1 MSSAS
6 LILASGSPRRSQLL
20 REWGYGFQVLV
31 PEVTEFDDP
40 AIPIRE
46 LTARN
51 ARLKADAV
59 ARDLCLSR
67 TRPEAGHPAGHPAGQ
82 PDGLANQVTAA
93 SHADVLVAADTL
105 VLLGDRVLSKPRDL
119 AEAGEML
126 KALVGRSHHV
136 FTAVTVLGTE
146 KIWEF
151 SVTTEVTFLPL
162 TPEEQ
167 EAYHRLIDPLDKAG
181 AYAAQDHGEMII
193 AGMRGSFTNVMGLPM
208 ERLSEVLAAEFGI
221 TGQRP

>member
-59 ARDLCLSR
+59 ARDLSRSR
-67 TRPEAGHPAGHPAGQ
+67 TGPDAGHPAGQ

-93 SHADVLVAADTL
+93 SHATVLVAADTL

-126 KALVGRSHHV
+126 KALVGRSHQV

-193 AGMRGSFTNVMGLPM
+193 AGMRGSFTKVMCLPM

>member
-1 MSSAS
+1 MSSVP

-20 REWGYGFQVLV
+20 REWGYGFDVRI
-31 PEVTEFDDP
+31 PEVTELDDP
-40 AIPIRE
+40 MIPIRE

-59 ARDLCLSR
+59 ARDLSNLPNGTVMSAAEV
-67 TRPEAGHPAGHPAGQ
+67 EAKPPSHQFTAAGQ
-82 PDGLANQVTAA
+82 AGI
-93 SHADVLVAADTL
+93 LVAADTL

-119 AEAGEML
+119 AEAAEML
-126 KALVGRSHHV
+126 AALVGRSHHV
-136 FTAVTVLGTE
+136 FTAVAVLGAE
-146 KIWEF
+146 KVREF

-162 TPEEQ
+162 TAAER

-181 AYAAQDHGEMII
+181 AYAAQDYGEMLI

-208 ERLSEVLAAEFGI
+208 ERLSEVLAVDFGI
-221 TGQRP
+221 TPLRP